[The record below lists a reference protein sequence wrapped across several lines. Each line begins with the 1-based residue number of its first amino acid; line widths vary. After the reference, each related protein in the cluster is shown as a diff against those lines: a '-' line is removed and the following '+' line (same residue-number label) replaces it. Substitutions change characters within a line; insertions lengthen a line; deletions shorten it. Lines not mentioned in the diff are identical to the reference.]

1 MRRSNHKITKALAL
15 ALLGTGL
22 IGLGHPTRA
31 TEPSP
36 PSRAGKSDEGQV
48 REDAPFEQLHA
59 FLKPQPGEARWEQIP
74 WLTSFWK
81 ARQKA
86 AAEGKPIFVWWGG
99 SGPPAGHC

>member
-1 MRRSNHKITKALAL
+1 MRRSLPKLTAVFAL

-22 IGLGHPTRA
+22 IGLGYPTRA
-31 TEPSP
+31 TVP
-36 PSRAGKSDEGQV
+36 PDPTRAGKSGEDQI
-48 REDAPFEQLHA
+48 RADAPLEQLHA
-59 FLKPQPGEARWEQIP
+59 FLKPQPGEARWEQLP

-99 SGPPAGHC
+99 AGPPAGHC